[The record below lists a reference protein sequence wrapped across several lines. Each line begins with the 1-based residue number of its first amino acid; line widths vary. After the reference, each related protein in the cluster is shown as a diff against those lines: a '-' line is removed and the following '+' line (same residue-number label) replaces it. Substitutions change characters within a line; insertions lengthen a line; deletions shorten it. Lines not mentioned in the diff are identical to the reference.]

1 MTDPAIQAAV
11 AAALK
16 DPQVGQAIA
25 DSVQKTVQ
33 EKFEA
38 AIPDVVKGAV
48 LGTQEAAERKAHDPY
63 RTTLHFLAG
72 LVAFCLAVIVGI
84 VNALPDPPVATYP
97 MSHRLLGGVLA
108 WIALTA
114 LIATV
119 CAIGAQYRKH
129 CYRALQK
136 NDPPPKVPTG
146 WPLALML
153 LPVFPGAMAVVY
165 CVGCGL
171 AMLNNNLGPLKS
183 VATIAQLWPF

>member
-1 MTDPAIQAAV
+1 MTDPVIQAAV

-16 DPQVGQAIA
+16 DPQVGRAIA

-48 LGTQEAAERKAHDPY
+48 LGTQRAAERKSHDPY

-97 MSHRLLGGVLA
+97 MTHRLLGGVLA

-114 LIATV
+114 LVATV

-129 CYRALQK
+129 RYLALQ
-136 NDPPPKVPTG
+136 NDDPPPKVPAG

-153 LPVFPGAMAVVY
+153 LPVLPGAMAVVY

-183 VATIAQLWPF
+183 VATIGQLWPF